1 MLRTAQ
7 NRRPLQESAPDGPPM
22 RRPAP
27 QKGGQHLLY
36 RLIIQQWAVFRNK
49 KADTTLKKRHPF
61 LRGRLFSCARGAGG
75 AGRSAAA
82 LVNADVVGT
91 ATAAFQVAAA
101 FVVAVDI
108 RLGRGRLVVGGDVA
122 VPLAVA
128 VAAADS
134 VPGAGMADVD
144 VRNSTSWSVWRTE
157 RSIWRKARDKSAPTV
172 FAIWAARLRALP
184 RRSKISHAPK

>member
-1 MLRTAQ
+1 M
-7 NRRPLQESAPDGPPM
+7 APDGPPM

-128 VAAADS
+128 VAAADGIPR
-134 VPGAGMADVD
+134 PGVSDVD
-144 VRNSTSWSVWRTE
+144 TVQT
-157 RSIWRKARDKSAPTV
+157 AAPGLVMAAIILCTV
-172 FAIWAARLRALP
+172 
-184 RRSKISHAPK
+184 KIVHS

>member
-128 VAAADS
+128 VAAADGI
-134 VPGAGMADVD
+134 PGAG
-144 VRNSTSWSVWRTE
+144 R
-157 RSIWRKARDKSAPTV
+157 
-172 FAIWAARLRALP
+172 
-184 RRSKISHAPK
+184 